1 MASAAPLAMMW
12 EEVTCPICLDTMV
25 EPVNIECG
33 HSFCRECISEVGK
46 NGGSVCPVCRLRF
59 LLRNLRPNRQLAN
72 VVDNLKQ
79 MSQGAKEGTQGELCA
94 VHRERLHLFC
104 EADGKALC
112 WVCSQSRKHR
122 DHPMVP
128 VEEAAREYQEKLQVA
143 LEKLKNGQQLAEKL
157 EVDVSMKRAAW
168 KGKVEAHKLRIH
180 EEFVR
185 QKNFLAEEEQRQ
197 LQKLEEDEREQL
209 RVLGAT
215 EARLAQQSQILQ
227 ELITELQR
235 RSRGSALELL
245 QEVKSVLERSENW
258 NLEKLDIVSPDIE
271 SVCCVPGLKKM
282 LRMHGG
288 TGLLTSPHSSGPLSA
303 VHITL
308 DPCTANP
315 WLILSENRR
324 EVRFGDIQQK
334 VPENEERFDTY
345 PMVLGFQCFDS
356 GKLYWE
362 VDVTGKEAWDLGVC
376 RDSVRRKGHFMLNPS
391 NGFWTI
397 WLWNKHKY
405 EAGTC
410 PSTPLHL
417 QVPPCRVGVF
427 LDYEASTVS
436 FYNIT
441 DHGSLIYTFSE
452 CAFAGPLRPFFNPG
466 FNDGGKNAAPL
477 ILCPL
482 RMG

>member
-1 MASAAPLAMMW
+1 MASAVPLAMMW

-46 NGGSVCPVCRLRF
+46 NGGSVCPVCRLCF

-79 MSQGAKEGTQGELCA
+79 ISQGAKEGTQGELCA

-168 KGKVEAHKLRIH
+168 KARGKVEAHKLRIH

-197 LQKLEEDEREQL
+197 LQKLEEDEREKL

-227 ELITELQR
+227 ELIAELER
-235 RSRGSALELL
+235 KSRGSALELL

-258 NLEKLDIVSPDIE
+258 NLEKLDIVSPDLE

-282 LRMHGG
+282 LRTHG
-288 TGLLTSPHSSGPLSA
+288 

-308 DPCTANP
+308 DPRTANP

-362 VDVTGKEAWDLGVC
+362 V
-376 RDSVRRKGHFMLNPS
+376 
-391 NGFWTI
+391 
-397 WLWNKHKY
+397 
-405 EAGTC
+405 
-410 PSTPLHL
+410 
-417 QVPPCRVGVF
+417 PPCRVGVF

-452 CAFAGPLRPFFNPG
+452 CAFTGPLRPFFNPG

-477 ILCPL
+477 ILCP
-482 RMG
+482 

>member
-1 MASAAPLAMMW
+1 MMW

-46 NGGSVCPVCRLRF
+46 NGGSVCPVCRLCF

-79 MSQGAKEGTQGELCA
+79 ISQGAKEGTQGELCA

-128 VEEAAREYQEKLQVA
+128 VEEAAREYQ
-143 LEKLKNGQQLAEKL
+143 
-157 EVDVSMKRAAW
+157 
-168 KGKVEAHKLRIH
+168 GKVEAHKLRIH

-197 LQKLEEDEREQL
+197 LQKLEEDEREKL

-227 ELITELQR
+227 ELIAELER

-258 NLEKLDIVSPDIE
+258 NLEKLDIVSPDLE

-282 LRMHGG
+282 LRTHG
-288 TGLLTSPHSSGPLSA
+288 

-308 DPCTANP
+308 DPRTANP

-397 WLWNKHKY
+397 WLWNKQKY

-477 ILCPL
+477 ILCP
-482 RMG
+482 